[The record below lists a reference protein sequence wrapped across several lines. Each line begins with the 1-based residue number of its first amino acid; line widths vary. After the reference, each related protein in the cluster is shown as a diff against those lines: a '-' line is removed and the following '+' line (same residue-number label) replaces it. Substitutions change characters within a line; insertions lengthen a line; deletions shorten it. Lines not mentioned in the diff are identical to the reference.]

1 MNVQELIEYLQKLV
15 AAEPEAATLLV
26 TNPIEYDANNV
37 ISEDSIHFSIGLSPD
52 KYGFLNTLCNF
63 NTLKE
68 AKDYLKKGLE
78 KGDFEK
84 DCNDIIVLELGSY
97 E

>member
-15 AAEPEAATLLV
+15 EAEPEVATLLV
-26 TNPIEYDANNV
+26 TNPIEYDANNT
-37 ISEDSIHFSIGLSPD
+37 ISKDNISFSIGYKPT
-52 KYGFLNTLCNF
+52 KYGFMNTLCNF
-63 NTLKE
+63 KTLKE
-68 AKDYLKKGLE
+68 AKDYLDKGLE

-84 DCNDIIVLELGSY
+84 ECNNIIVLELGSY

>member
-1 MNVQELIEYLQKLV
+1 MNVQELIEYLQKLI
-15 AAEPEAATLLV
+15 ATEPEVATLLV

-37 ISEDSIHFSIGLSPD
+37 ISEDSIHFSIGMDPD

-63 NTLKE
+63 KTLKE
-68 AKDYLKKGLE
+68 AKDYLKKGSE

-84 DCNDIIVLELGSY
+84 DCNNIIVLELGSY

>member
-15 AAEPEAATLLV
+15 ATEPEVATLLV
-26 TNPIEYDANNV
+26 TNPIDYDANNV
-37 ISEDSIHFSIGLSPD
+37 ISEDSIHFSIGLNPD
-52 KYGFLNTLCNF
+52 KYGFLNALYHF

-68 AKDYLKKGLE
+68 AKDCLTKGLE

-84 DCNDIIVLELGSY
+84 ECNNIIVLELGNY

>member
-15 AAEPEAATLLV
+15 ATEPEAATLLV

-37 ISEDSIHFSIGLSPD
+37 ISEDSIHFSIGMDPD

-63 NTLKE
+63 KTLKE
-68 AKDYLKKGLE
+68 AKDYLSKGLE
-78 KGDFEK
+78 KGNFEEE
-84 DCNDIIVLELGSY
+84 CNNIIVLELGNY

>member
-37 ISEDSIHFSIGLSPD
+37 ISEDSIHFSIGINPT
-52 KYGFLNTLCNF
+52 KYGFINTLCNF
-63 NTLKE
+63 KTLKE

>member
-15 AAEPEAATLLV
+15 ATEPEAATLLV

-37 ISEDSIHFSIGLSPD
+37 ISEDSIHFSIGMDPD

-63 NTLKE
+63 KTLKE
-68 AKDYLKKGLE
+68 AKDILRKGQKKAILKKTV
-78 KGDFEK
+78 
-84 DCNDIIVLELGSY
+84 IILLF
-97 E
+97 

>member
-63 NTLKE
+63 KTLKE
-68 AKDYLKKGLE
+68 AKDYPKKGLE

-84 DCNDIIVLELGSY
+84 DCNNIIVLELGSY

>member
-15 AAEPEAATLLV
+15 ATEPEAATLLV

-37 ISEDSIHFSIGLSPD
+37 ISEDSIDFSIGTDPT
-52 KYGFLNTLCNF
+52 KYGFMNTVCNF
-63 NTLKE
+63 KTLKE
-68 AKDYLKKGLE
+68 AKESLSKGLE
-78 KGDFEK
+78 KGDFEEE
-84 DCNDIIVLELGSY
+84 CNNIIILELGSY

>member
-15 AAEPEAATLLV
+15 EAEPEVATLLV

-37 ISEDSIHFSIGLSPD
+37 II
-52 KYGFLNTLCNF
+52 
-63 NTLKE
+63 
-68 AKDYLKKGLE
+68 LE
-78 KGDFEK
+78 SGR
-84 DCNDIIVLELGSY
+84 Y

>member
-15 AAEPEAATLLV
+15 AAEPEVATLLV

-37 ISEDSIHFSIGLSPD
+37 IFEDSIHFSIGMDPN
-52 KYGFLNTLCNF
+52 KYGFLNSIHNF
-63 NTLKE
+63 DTLKE
-68 AKDYLKKGLE
+68 AKDCLTKGLE

-84 DCNDIIVLELGSY
+84 ECNNIIVLELGSY

>member
-15 AAEPEAATLLV
+15 AAEPEVATLLV
-26 TNPIEYDANNV
+26 TNPIKYDTNST
-37 ISEDSIHFSIGLSPD
+37 ISEDNISFNVGLNPT
-52 KYGFLNTLCNF
+52 KYGLMNSVCNF
-63 NTLKE
+63 KTLKE
-68 AKDYLKKGLE
+68 AKESLSKGLE

-84 DCNDIIVLELGSY
+84 ECNNIIVLELGNY

>member
-15 AAEPEAATLLV
+15 EAEPEVATLLV
-26 TNPIEYDANNV
+26 TNPIENT
-37 ISEDSIHFSIGLSPD
+37 ISEDNISFNVGLNPT
-52 KYGFLNTLCNF
+52 KYGLMNSVCNF
-63 NTLKE
+63 KTLKE
-68 AKDYLKKGLE
+68 AKESLSKGLE

-84 DCNDIIVLELGSY
+84 ECNNIIVLELGNY